1 MTLLRSLATTIAV
14 ASLAVAAAAEEGGP
28 RVVAVADLLGFS
40 QPDRARLANGDLVSL
55 RSSLRPLDEAAAVIV
70 AASPAETMRAL
81 ERADLF
87 HANRR
92 VLANEEIPA
101 EPVDA
106 ATFAAIP
113 IATPTLDEFAN
124 TDVGDDWNFSVTER
138 ALLKDTA
145 REQGARGVAVA
156 IRHILAERTAAY
168 RSGGTRAIAAY
179 SRLDGHVFSA
189 GPAAAELWA
198 RFASLDA
205 VAPGVYAA
213 VRAYPRPA
221 STSLRHSFY
230 VSVVGYGLGSTTVLS
245 HRVESAGDGYA
256 IALDREFYVSRGYG
270 VRQTVIGATA
280 TPDGRSIAFYVSS
293 SAASS
298 LPRQATVAGNAPTP
312 SAVAELFAALRELGA
327 RSD

>member
-14 ASLAVAAAAEEGGP
+14 ASLAVTAAAAEGGP
-28 RVVAVADLLGFS
+28 RVAAVADLLGFS
-40 QPDRARLANGDLVSL
+40 RPDRARLANGDLVAL
-55 RSSLRPLDEAAAVIV
+55 RSSLRPLDEAIAVIV
-70 AASPAETMRAL
+70 AASPSQTMRAL

-87 HANRR
+87 HADRR
-92 VLANEEIPA
+92 VLASEEIPA
-101 EPVDA
+101 DPVDA
-106 ATFAAIP
+106 ATFAALP
-113 IATPTLDEFAN
+113 VAAPALEEIANADA
-124 TDVGDDWNFSVTER
+124 GDDWNFSVTER
-138 ALLKDTA
+138 ALLRDTA
-145 REQGARGVAVA
+145 REQGARGVAEA
-156 IRHILAERTAAY
+156 IRHILAERMAAY

-179 SRLDGHVFSA
+179 SRPDGSVFSA
-189 GPAAAELWA
+189 GPAAADLWA
-198 RFASLDA
+198 RLASLDA

-230 VSVVGYGLGSTTVLS
+230 VSVVGYGAGSTTVLS

-280 TPDGRSIAFYVSS
+280 TSDSRSIAFYVSS
-293 SAASS
+293 SAASV
-298 LPRQATVAGNAPTP
+298 LARPATVAGSASTP
-312 SAVAELFAALRELGA
+312 SAVAELLAALRELGA